1 MADIT
6 KIVADLIA
14 IIGMTMTQPA
24 GAAPLAP
31 PVIQQ
36 LEPEELQAR
45 ACGKKCNVLAWFGPD
60 GVIYIDKR
68 VDPEVNKVARGILSA
83 RARASRSETATRQQ
97 FQRLQG
103 MAAARTRGLRDTGT
117 LAVQAGHRSHTADV
131 AGAYHAVPSNGVW
144 RRSGCRGCAPR
155 QLAFRVLR
163 T

>member
-68 VDPEVNKVARGILSA
+68 VDPEVNKVARGILLHELVHHVQKQQLGNNSSDCKEWLRREREAYEIQAHWLFKQGIDPTPLMWQVRTMQCHPMAFGGGQAAEGA
-83 RARASRSETATRQQ
+83 RPGS
-97 FQRLQG
+97 
-103 MAAARTRGLRDTGT
+103 
-117 LAVQAGHRSHTADV
+117 
-131 AGAYHAVPSNGVW
+131 
-144 RRSGCRGCAPR
+144 
-155 QLAFRVLR
+155 
-163 T
+163 

>member
-68 VDPEVNKVARGILSA
+68 VDPEVNKVARGILLH
-83 RARASRSETATRQQ
+83 ELVHHVQKQQ
-97 FQRLQG
+97 LG
-103 MAAARTRGLRDTGT
+103 NNSSDCKEWLRRERE
-117 LAVQAGHRSHTADV
+117 AYEIQAHWVVQAGHRSHTADV
-131 AGAYHAVPSNGVW
+131 ASAHHAVPSNGVW
-144 RRSGCRGCAPR
+144 RRSGCRGCAPG
-155 QLAFRVLR
+155 QLAPKVPR